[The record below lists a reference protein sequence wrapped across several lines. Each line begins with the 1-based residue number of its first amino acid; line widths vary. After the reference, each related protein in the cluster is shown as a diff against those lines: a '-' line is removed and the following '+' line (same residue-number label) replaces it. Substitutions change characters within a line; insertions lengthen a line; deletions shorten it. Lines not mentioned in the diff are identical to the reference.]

1 MPCFDS
7 AVEAIH
13 QKGYFVG
20 EQFWP
25 ASEALAMTAACQ
37 ELKRQERFRPARIGR
52 AQEKQRHEAIRSDLI
67 CWLDSDL
74 PAPLQHYL
82 DALEAYRQQV
92 NRELLLGLDHVE
104 VHAAYYPPG
113 AHYGR
118 HLDRHRDDDART
130 LTAILYLNP
139 DWQAEDGGLLSID
152 LPDGSQATVL
162 PRLGTFVSFL
172 SAEFPHE
179 VLPTR
184 RDRLTLTGWYRRRS
198 SVF

>member
-1 MPCFDS
+1 MPNFDP

-13 QKGYFVG
+13 QKGYFIG

-25 ASEALAMTAACQ
+25 APEALAMAEACQ
-37 ELKRQERFRPARIGR
+37 ELRQQDRFRPARIGR
-52 AQEKQRHEAIRSDLI
+52 AQEKQRQEAIRSDLI
-67 CWLDSDL
+67 CWLDEQL
-74 PAPLQHYL
+74 PPPLQTYL

-92 NRELLLGLDHVE
+92 NRELMLGLDHVE

-113 AHYGR
+113 AHYGK

-152 LPDGSQATVL
+152 LPDGSQASVL

-179 VLPTR
+179 VQPTR
-184 RDRLTLTGWYRRRS
+184 RDRLTLTGWYRRRGGL
-198 SVF
+198 F